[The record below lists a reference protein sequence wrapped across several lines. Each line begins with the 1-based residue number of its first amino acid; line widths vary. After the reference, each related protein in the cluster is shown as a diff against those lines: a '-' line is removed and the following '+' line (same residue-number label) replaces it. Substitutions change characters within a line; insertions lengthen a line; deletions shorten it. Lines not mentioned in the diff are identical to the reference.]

1 MVKKILFLF
10 FLFVILNI
18 ILGVN
23 TLVVIEVMFLV
34 IYRAIILSFDYQLEL
49 IMETYKVNDEHEYED
64 KDKSVTTNKLFSL
77 EKKLNSLPSK
87 KGAIQ
92 LKKLKTLTQSF
103 EEIISFKKDEDN
115 KSIAKYKQDTV
126 NEFYQAVEDNLHHYY
141 LVMKSIEPI
150 NSKIMYEASIYTK
163 EEKNYLIQEWLTL
176 SLKQK
181 KCARD
186 VLVENE
192 QAITQLNIFI
202 TDIVKQNQITV

>member
-10 FLFVILNI
+10 FLFAILNI

-23 TLVVIEVMFLV
+23 TLVIIEVMFLV
-34 IYRAIILSFDYQLEL
+34 IYRAFILSSDHQLEL
-49 IMETYKVNDEHEYED
+49 IMETYNVNDED
-64 KDKSVTTNKLFSL
+64 KNASTNEPFSL
-77 EKKLNSLPSK
+77 EKKLNSLPNK

-92 LKKLKTLTQSF
+92 LEKLKILTQSF
-103 EEIISFKKDEDN
+103 EEIISFKKNEDN

-150 NSKIMYEASIYTK
+150 NSKIMYEASIYSK

-192 QAITQLNIFI
+192 EAITQLNIFI

>member
-10 FLFVILNI
+10 FLFAILNI

-23 TLVVIEVMFLV
+23 TLVIIEVMFLV
-34 IYRAIILSFDYQLEL
+34 IYRAFILSSDHQLEL
-49 IMETYKVNDEHEYED
+49 IMETYNVNDED
-64 KDKSVTTNKLFSL
+64 KNVSTNEPFSL

-103 EEIISFKKDEDN
+103 EEIISFKKNEDN

-150 NSKIMYEASIYTK
+150 NSKIMYEASIYSK

-192 QAITQLNIFI
+192 EAITQLNIFI

>member
-34 IYRAIILSFDYQLEL
+34 IYRAFILSSDYQLEL

-64 KDKSVTTNKLFSL
+64 KSVTTNKLLSL
-77 EKKLNSLPSK
+77 EKKLNSLPNK

-92 LKKLKTLTQSF
+92 LKKLKKLTQSF
-103 EEIISFKKDEDN
+103 EEIIFSKKDEDN
-115 KSIAKYKQDTV
+115 KSIVKYKQDTI

-181 KCARD
+181 KCARN

-202 TDIVKQNQITV
+202 TDIVKQNQVTV